1 MNENTVQASKIS
13 SSRRRKVVADVFAGQ
28 PYLTLTYMVDKSVN
42 YQYTTEVKQILPLS
56 IASRL
61 LKKKEKS
68 VIIGNRCV

>member
-13 SSRRRKVVADVFAGQ
+13 GSCRRKVVADVFAGQ

-42 YQYTTEVKQILPLS
+42 YQYTTGVKQILPLS
-56 IASRL
+56 IAPRL

-68 VIIGNRCV
+68 VIISNRCV

>member
-13 SSRRRKVVADVFAGQ
+13 GRCRRKVVADVFAGQ

-56 IASRL
+56 IAPRL

-68 VIIGNRCV
+68 VIISNRCV